1 MSPAPPTKASA
12 PSRSGRASR
21 PGNTSR
27 PSGSRPRSRPSA
39 GRRDQNRPSAVF
51 ARRTSLSGLQSPRRR
66 LHERVRRQVDVDVS
80 SWQEPNLAR
89 HTIEKEKDVMKK
101 VRRFSLLVVA
111 LIALASMLAL
121 HAAAGAQTDGNRLE
135 ASFTESAQ
143 SVTNRIAD
151 LGTFQLINTGAGTV
165 DGFGSATVVV
175 GITQDRSV
183 APCGTGSWTNAAT
196 RRIVLADGVL
206 MVRELSTTCS
216 TPSGLVISGTYEA
229 DGLSSTG
236 IFAGARGT
244 AEITADPV
252 AHTATLSGK

>member
-1 MSPAPPTKASA
+1 MRKTI
-12 PSRSGRASR
+12 
-21 PGNTSR
+21 
-27 PSGSRPRSRPSA
+27 
-39 GRRDQNRPSAVF
+39 
-51 ARRTSLSGLQSPRRR
+51 GLP
-66 LHERVRRQVDVDVS
+66 
-80 SWQEPNLAR
+80 
-89 HTIEKEKDVMKK
+89 
-101 VRRFSLLVVA
+101 LLVVV
-111 LIALASMLAL
+111 LGVLGSGFAL
-121 HAAAGAQTDGNRLE
+121 HAAAAPPNHANRLE

-175 GITQDRSV
+175 GITQDRSA

-216 TPSGLVISGTYEA
+216 TPSGLVISGTYEV

-244 AEITADPV
+244 GEITADPV
-252 AHTATLSGK
+252 AHTATLSGKLHLAGSDD